1 MKQTIPFLEDDSWTA
16 LQTIDLC
23 TSHCGRPPIRFFGF
37 EPQAPEGFSIG
48 YNVANDHMQFSINHF
63 NKEAAA
69 EFTKA
74 LEITLSTLP
83 AIFKA

>member
-1 MKQTIPFLEDDSWTA
+1 
-16 LQTIDLC
+16 
-23 TSHCGRPPIRFFGF
+23 
-37 EPQAPEGFSIG
+37 
-48 YNVANDHMQFSINHF
+48 MQFSINHF